1 MTFSIVCL
9 EIIDSNATTA
19 NKTMKA
25 NETAGKE
32 EEERAGR
39 FNEGR
44 LHDRSSPMDPRSE
57 GRVAIKRKREKR

>member
-9 EIIDSNATTA
+9 VIIDLNATTA

-32 EEERAGR
+32 EEESEDDVEDLMRKG
-39 FNEGR
+39 NKD
-44 LHDRSSPMDPRSE
+44 DR
-57 GRVAIKRKREKR
+57 GK